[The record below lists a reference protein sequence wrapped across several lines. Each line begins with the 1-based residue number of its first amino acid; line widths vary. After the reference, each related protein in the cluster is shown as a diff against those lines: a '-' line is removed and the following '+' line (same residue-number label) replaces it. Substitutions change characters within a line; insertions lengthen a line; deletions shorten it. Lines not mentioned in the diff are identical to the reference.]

1 MKLKAPFPYFGGKST
16 VAGEV
21 WRRFGSPKTYVEP
34 FCGSAAI
41 LLARPG
47 GGFGREIVNDYDGH
61 IANVWRALQA
71 DPEGVAKYCDW
82 PCNHIDLM
90 ARKIVIN
97 REYASLRE
105 ALIADADFYDAKMA
119 GYYIWCASNWIWSG
133 LTSPNQIPTLSGN
146 HGVMQARECKIPTL
160 SGNTGVMHAREC
172 PIPTLT
178 SNNGVMQ
185 ARECQIPRLSGN
197 TGVMQGGVL
206 DWLRN
211 LQRRLHGVK
220 VVCGDWTQVLGGDWR
235 TSNGDCAV
243 FLDPPYSSVVG
254 RSEVYGHED
263 LLVAHDVRK
272 WCKENGDNELYKI
285 ALCGYD
291 GEHNELETAG
301 WSVFT
306 WKTGGGY
313 ANTGKDTRGQKNK
326 FLERIWFRP
335 HCLRDDDLF
344 AFVERKELE

>member
-1 MKLKAPFPYFGGKST
+1 MKLKAPFPYFGGKSS
-16 VAGEV
+16 VASEV

-71 DPEGVAKYCDW
+71 DPGTVAKWCDW

-90 ARKIVIN
+90 ARRIVIN

-119 GYYIWCASNWIWSG
+119 GYYIWCASNWIGSG
-133 LTSPNQIPTLSGN
+133 LTFPTQIPTLSGN
-146 HGVMQARECKIPTL
+146 HV
-160 SGNTGVMHAREC
+160 
-172 PIPTLT
+172 
-178 SNNGVMQ
+178 VMQ
-185 ARECQIPRLSGN
+185 ARECQIPQLAWN
-197 TGVMQGGVL
+197 PGVMQGGVL
-206 DWLRN
+206 DWLRK

-235 TSNGDCAV
+235 TNNGDCAV
-243 FLDPPYSSVVG
+243 FLDPPYSSVAG
-254 RSEVYGHED
+254 RSEVYDHD
-263 LLVAHDVRK
+263 DFTVAHDVRK

-306 WKTGGGY
+306 WKAGGGY
-313 ANTGKDTRGQKNK
+313 ANTGKDTRGQKNRL
-326 FLERIWFRP
+326 LERIWFSP
-335 HCLRDDDLF
+335 HCLLEDDLF
-344 AFVERKELE
+344 AFAEQRGLE

>member
-1 MKLKAPFPYFGGKST
+1 MKLKAPFPYFGGKSS

-71 DPEGVAKYCDW
+71 DPDTVAKWCDW

-119 GYYIWCASNWIWSG
+119 GYYIWCASNWIGPG
-133 LTSPNQIPTLSGN
+133 LTSPNQIPNLD
-146 HGVMQARECKIPTL
+146 H
-160 SGNTGVMHAREC
+160 NTGVKQ
-172 PIPTLT
+172 T
-178 SNNGVMQ
+178 
-185 ARECQIPRLSGN
+185 RECQIPQLSWN
-197 TGVMQGGVL
+197 NGVMPGGVL
-206 DWLRN
+206 DWLRK

-220 VVCGDWTQVLGGDWR
+220 VVCGDWTRVLGGDWR
-235 TSNGDCAV
+235 TNNGDCAV
-243 FLDPPYSSVVG
+243 FLDPPYSSAVG
-254 RSEVYGHED
+254 RAEVYGHED
-263 LLVAHDVRK
+263 ISVAHDVRK
-272 WCKENGDNELYKI
+272 WCMENGGNNRYRI

-301 WSVFT
+301 WSVFR
-306 WKTGGGY
+306 WKAGGGY
-313 ANTGKDTRGQKNK
+313 ANTGKDTRGQKNRL
-326 FLERIWFRP
+326 LERIWFSP
-335 HCLRDDDLF
+335 HCLLEDDLF